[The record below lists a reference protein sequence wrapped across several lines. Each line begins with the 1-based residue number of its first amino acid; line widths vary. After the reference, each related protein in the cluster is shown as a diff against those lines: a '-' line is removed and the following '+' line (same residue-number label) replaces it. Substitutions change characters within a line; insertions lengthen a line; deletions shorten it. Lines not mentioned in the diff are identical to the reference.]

1 MIFPSVQISLILS
14 NSLLIQLYSYVILL
28 ILKDS
33 KITEQPIMKQRE
45 E

>member
-1 MIFPSVQISLILS
+1 MIFPFVQISLLLS
-14 NSLLIQLYSYVILL
+14 NSLLIQFYSYVIFL

-33 KITEQPIMKQRE
+33 KISEQPIMKQRE